1 MKKFLLIFGIIVLAL
16 LIFLIYTKRINLQ
29 PAREAVDKVVD
40 ETLKPIT
47 EPIKIKQTTE
57 EKMRQIEQQL
67 EEQNQK
73 LLDDMD
79 TYK

>member
-1 MKKFLLIFGIIVLAL
+1 MKKVLFIIGILVLCVF
-16 LIFLIYTKRINLQ
+16 IFLIYTKRINLQ
-29 PAREAVDKVVD
+29 PAREAVDKAVD

-47 EPIKIKQTTE
+47 EPIKIKETTE

-79 TYK
+79 KY